1 MQHADN
7 ADPDLCRQM
16 ALPDQPK
23 AERIATIDVVALDW
37 NCPKYIPQ
45 MISAAKVNAFVESQ
59 LKQLTEE
66 NEALKAQLRKL
77 QNQ

>member
-1 MQHADN
+1 MHTMLTLIYADN
-7 ADPDLCRQM
+7 WLC
-16 ALPDQPK
+16 L
-23 AERIATIDVVALDW
+23 LDW